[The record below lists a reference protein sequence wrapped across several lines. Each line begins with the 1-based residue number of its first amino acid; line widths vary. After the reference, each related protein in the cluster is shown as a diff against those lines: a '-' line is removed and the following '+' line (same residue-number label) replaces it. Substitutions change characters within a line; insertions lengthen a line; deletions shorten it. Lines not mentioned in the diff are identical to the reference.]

1 MTEKHRQRETERQDE
16 AGEESQLGDGQ
27 RFCVQRTAG
36 ASKDEEGSTPDAVA
50 DTGSRLAGSGV
61 AGRLGSSGRHAGTS
75 DSRPQETRRL
85 AGLPER
91 HFRKQFR
98 LQERGRLDIR
108 RQLVP
113 REWILG
119 RQDYSTWYIFCV
131 GIPIALAC
139 FLPLPMSFAVF

>member
-1 MTEKHRQRETERQDE
+1 MREKHRQRETERQDE

-50 DTGSRLAGSGV
+50 DTSSRLAGSGV
-61 AGRLGSSGRHAGTS
+61 AGRLGGSGRHAGTS

-119 RQDYSTWYIFCV
+119 RQD
-131 GIPIALAC
+131 
-139 FLPLPMSFAVF
+139 